1 MSFCQ
6 KHNILSF
13 LLSVLK
19 KYVLSTSCLFCLYV
33 ILSKNN
39 YVILSKSTIFAVI
52 MAVFILE
59 IIV

>member
-13 LLSVLK
+13 FAFCLK
-19 KYVLSTSCLFCLYV
+19 KYALSIFCLFCLYV

-39 YVILSKSTIFAVI
+39 YVILSKNTTFAGI
-52 MAVFILE
+52 MAVFI
-59 IIV
+59 

>member
-13 LLSVLK
+13 
-19 KYVLSTSCLFCLYV
+19 CLYI

-39 YVILSKSTIFAVI
+39 YVILSKNITFAGI
-52 MAVFILE
+52 MAVFDY
-59 IIV
+59 